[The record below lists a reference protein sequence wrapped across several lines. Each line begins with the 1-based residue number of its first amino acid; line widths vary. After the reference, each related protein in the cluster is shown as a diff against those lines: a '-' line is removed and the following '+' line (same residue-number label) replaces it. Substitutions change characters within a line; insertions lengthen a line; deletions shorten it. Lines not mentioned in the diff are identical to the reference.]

1 MSDPTA
7 GTRGFVAGLIK
18 AMEHMPDGEARDQ
31 VQAICD
37 GVQARDS
44 TGPVHWMTEDGIA
57 VWVQP
62 WKPQA
67 GAWVTSARGQGTN
80 SFPHAVCDTRE
91 AALGVVAEV
100 IELCREG
107 EARRVAGRTG
117 HG

>member
-18 AMEHMPDGEARDQ
+18 AMEFMPEGEAHDQ

-37 GVQARDS
+37 GVQARDG

-62 WKPQA
+62 KKARW
-67 GAWVTSARGQGTN
+67 WVTASPPDRPQGGGGAAR
-80 SFPHAVCDTRE
+80 DTRD
-91 AALGVVAEV
+91 AALACVP
-100 IELCREG
+100 ELLELMREG
-107 EARRVAGRTG
+107 VARRVGRDG
-117 HG
+117 RA